1 MEPGIGGSGIKYSEA
16 VEASVVPSR
25 PAAVALLLACA
36 ATLAVMAFTPM
47 GSFTRA
53 GLGAGVILAFA
64 DAIRVVALRRGSRGV
79 SGFRVDL
86 ARSIRV
92 RDAAGREREGVLRD
106 GSFVAP
112 WLTLVRWR
120 PSGARFDRTFLLVP
134 GMLDREDFRRLR
146 VLLRWA

>member
-1 MEPGIGGSGIKYSEA
+1 MEPGFGESGIKYSEA
-16 VEASVVPSR
+16 VEVSVAPSR
-25 PAAVALLLACA
+25 PVAAALAIACA
-36 ATLAVMAFTPM
+36 ATLSVMAFTPM

-53 GLGAGVILAFA
+53 GLAAGVVLAFV
-64 DAIRVVALRRGSRGV
+64 DAIRVVALRRTARGV
-79 SGFRVDL
+79 RAFRVDR
-86 ARSIRV
+86 AGTIRV

-120 PSGARFDRTFLLVP
+120 PAGARFDRTFLLVP
-134 GMLDREDFRRLR
+134 GMLGREDFRRLR